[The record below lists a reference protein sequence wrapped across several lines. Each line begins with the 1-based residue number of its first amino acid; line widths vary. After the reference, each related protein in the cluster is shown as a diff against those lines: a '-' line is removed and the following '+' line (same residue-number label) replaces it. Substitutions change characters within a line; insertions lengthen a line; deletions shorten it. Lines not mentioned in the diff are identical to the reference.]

1 MNSLSYSLG
10 WLITTLAL
18 ATPAI
23 AASPLSSAPDIRGLW
38 VDSRERDKQAV
49 AVWIDECDGRLCGHI
64 YWLKKPLSAVAPP
77 KRDRPNPNVLL
88 RARPRCGLRI
98 MSGFRRLTEN
108 TWGEGEIYN
117 PGSGQTYQG
126 NLSLGSDGTL
136 GVRGFVGISVFGK
149 TIEWVRPSEMPER
162 CK

>member
-23 AASPLSSAPDIRGLW
+23 AASPLSYAPDIRGLW

-64 YWLKKPLSAVAPP
+64 YWLKKPLSADGQP
-77 KRDRPNPNVLL
+77 KRDRHNPNVLL
-88 RARPRCGLRI
+88 RDRPRCGLRI

-126 NLSLGSDGTL
+126 NLSLGSDCKL
-136 GVRGFVGISVFGK
+136 GVRGVVGISVFG
-149 TIEWVRPSEMPER
+149 
-162 CK
+162 